1 MEDICIDSI
10 KSNRPFSTAIRVCG
24 SNNFKWN
31 ILLESDD
38 NELLKWYEK
47 YCIKLYNTK
56 TPYGYNVANGGQE
69 KPIFGPIMSNQ
80 EEEFRC
86 RVVYAEQNIE
96 VYKILNETEFIKD
109 SLWYLIIKLIILN
122 YIKEYY
128 VK

>member
-1 MEDICIDSI
+1 MGVVYQATNINNGMKYIGKTIKSLKSRIGGHLHDSI

-56 TPYGYNVANGGQE
+56 TPYGYNVANGKEGH
-69 KPIFGPIMSNQ
+69 IGPIMSNQ

-96 VYKILNETEFIKD
+96 VYMNFE
-109 SLWYLIIKLIILN
+109 
-122 YIKEYY
+122 
-128 VK
+128 